1 MAIINQLHES
11 KTLGLGIVTLQG
23 YFTLGSGGAV
33 SAVSPARSGFT
44 TASWTDN
51 GTGDFTITL
60 PGSGTLEILSCDLA
74 LEDASQDLNVNLKVV
89 TDSART
95 VRFKTMDG
103 ATPSA
108 ADPTSGAKLRFRFTV
123 KNSSV

>member
-1 MAIINQLHES
+1 MAITNQLHGT

-33 SAVSPARSGFT
+33 SAVAPARSGFT

-60 PGSGTLEILSCDLA
+60 PGSGSLTILSAELA
-74 LEDASQDLNVNLKVV
+74 IEDASKDVTTVLKVV

-95 VRFKTMDG
+95 VRFKIMDL
-103 ATPSA
+103 ATPTA
-108 ADPTSGAKLRFRFTV
+108 QDPTSGAKLRFRFTV